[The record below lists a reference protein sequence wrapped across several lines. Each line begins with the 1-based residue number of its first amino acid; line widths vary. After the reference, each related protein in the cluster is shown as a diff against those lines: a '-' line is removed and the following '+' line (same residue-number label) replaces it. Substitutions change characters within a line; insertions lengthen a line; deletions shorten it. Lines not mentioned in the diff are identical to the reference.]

1 MKARVGN
8 YLAVLPLVFA
18 FATAAMAR
26 SDLESH
32 LKTYNTPNAIIR
44 AGFVPCKVQ
53 VVLGE
58 PLQVAF
64 WVENLG
70 PTNIEFRFGGDY
82 RGTGRHDRFKI
93 AATNDGRKALPDPM
107 TRAN

>member
-18 FATAAMAR
+18 FATSAIAGSGLA
-26 SDLESH
+26 SQ
-32 LKTYNTPNAIIR
+32 LKTYPTPNAKIR
-44 AGFVPCKVQ
+44 AGFVPCKDQ

-64 WVENLG
+64 LVENLG
-70 PTNIEFRFGGDY
+70 PTNVEFRFGGD
-82 RGTGRHDRFKI
+82 
-93 AATNDGRKALPDPM
+93 
-107 TRAN
+107 